1 MSIKTSFHNSI
12 FKAYRDL
19 ATFGPM
25 ERAMYERYT
34 DLQNIQKSEN
44 KDKKQNT
51 FSFFT
56 LLFFFFLL
64 FLLIVF
70 ILGYYG
76 INPLFFMYN

>member
-12 FKAYRDL
+12 FSAYKDL

-34 DLQNIQKSEN
+34 DIQNGQKN
-44 KDKKQNT
+44 KEDLEEKKSL
-51 FSFFT
+51 SFMS
-56 LLFFFFLL
+56 LLFIFFLFFLL
-64 FLLIVF
+64 VVF